1 METTTNFFNQIAQLQ
16 IIGDLH
22 ITISKGAEGRL
33 IVLVMLQNEAC
44 GDSAKH
50 TIPPL
55 NLRGTAEELDSGF
68 FENITTPITV
78 RFGSYGGY
86 GRLYETLE
94 DTKKQSAM
102 EKEKADSQ
110 KKEQEAKDKKFSE
123 AMAKADELEKDGKF
137 REAWIKVPEIHEFP
151 FKAEEI
157 RRRKSELSA
166 KFAPDLFGSTTETA
180 KPEPPREALFPEY
193 ANDSRSKSMKRTRK
207 KRTQRT
213 WKTWKKTPKSN
224 DINLKYGNHVISDT
238 ITAGFYTQRQGAGNQ
253 AFRPRAKME
262 HRSGTEFLCP
272 DLSDTD
278 HRQNISPCHQ
288 GRCGGVPI

>member
-22 ITISKGAEGRL
+22 ITIAKGAEDRL

-44 GDSAKH
+44 GDNAKN

-55 NLRGTAEELDSGF
+55 NLKGTAEELDSGF
-68 FENITTPITV
+68 FENITTPIESASGLMV
-78 RFGSYGGY
+78 DMEGY
-86 GRLYETLE
+86 MKQLE

-102 EKEKADSQ
+102 EKEKDDKQ

-123 AMAKADELEKDGKF
+123 AMAKADELEKEGKF

-151 FKAEEI
+151 LKAEEI

-180 KPEPPREALFPEY
+180 KTEPPREALFPEY
-193 ANDSRSKSMKRTRK
+193 ANDS
-207 KRTQRT
+207 
-213 WKTWKKTPKSN
+213 
-224 DINLKYGNHVISDT
+224 SDVQEHET
-238 ITAGFYTQRQGAGNQ
+238 DEEETDAED
-253 AFRPRAKME
+253 ME
-262 HRSGTEFLCP
+262 NWEEDPEEERY
-272 DLSDTD
+272 
-278 HRQNISPCHQ
+278 
-288 GRCGGVPI
+288 

>member
-22 ITISKGAEGRL
+22 ITIAKGAEDRL

-68 FENITTPITV
+68 FENITTPIESASGLMV
-78 RFGSYGGY
+78 DMEGY
-86 GRLYETLE
+86 MKQLE

-102 EKEKADSQ
+102 EKEKADSK
-110 KKEQEAKDKKFSE
+110 KKEQEGKDKKFSE
-123 AMAKADELEKDGKF
+123 AMSKADELEKEGKF

-151 FKAEEI
+151 LKAEEI

-166 KFAPDLFGSTTETA
+166 KFAPDLFGSTTDPA

-193 ANDSRSKSMKRTRK
+193 ANDS
-207 KRTQRT
+207 
-213 WKTWKKTPKSN
+213 
-224 DINLKYGNHVISDT
+224 SDAQERET
-238 ITAGFYTQRQGAGNQ
+238 DAEDMENWEEDPEEQGY
-253 AFRPRAKME
+253 
-262 HRSGTEFLCP
+262 
-272 DLSDTD
+272 
-278 HRQNISPCHQ
+278 
-288 GRCGGVPI
+288 

>member
-22 ITISKGAEGRL
+22 ITIAKGAEDRL
-33 IVLVMLQNEAC
+33 IVLVMLQNETC

-68 FENITTPITV
+68 FENITTPIESASGLMV
-78 RFGSYGGY
+78 DMEGY
-86 GRLYETLE
+86 MKQLE

-102 EKEKADSQ
+102 EKEKADKQ
-110 KKEQEAKDKKFSE
+110 KKEQEAKDKKFSD
-123 AMAKADELEKDGKF
+123 AMAKAEELEKEGKF

-151 FKAEEI
+151 FKADEI

-180 KPEPPREALFPEY
+180 KHEPPREALFP
-193 ANDSRSKSMKRTRK
+193 D
-207 KRTQRT
+207 
-213 WKTWKKTPKSN
+213 
-224 DINLKYGNHVISDT
+224 YGNANVHEPETDEEET
-238 ITAGFYTQRQGAGNQ
+238 EPEDMENWEDENQ
-253 AFRPRAKME
+253 E
-262 HRSGTEFLCP
+262 EGY
-272 DLSDTD
+272 
-278 HRQNISPCHQ
+278 
-288 GRCGGVPI
+288 

>member
-22 ITISKGAEGRL
+22 ITISKGAENRL
-33 IVLVMLQNEAC
+33 IVLVMLRNEAC

-55 NLRGTAEELDSGF
+55 NLRGTAEELDTGF
-68 FENITTPITV
+68 FENITTPMESASGLMV
-78 RFGSYGGY
+78 DMEGY
-86 GRLYETLE
+86 MKRLE

-110 KKEQEAKDKKFSE
+110 KKEAEAKDKKFSD

-180 KPEPPREALFPEY
+180 KTEPPRVALFPEY
-193 ANDSRSKSMKRTRK
+193 ANDSSDVQEHETDEEETDAEDME
-207 KRTQRT
+207 
-213 WKTWKKTPKSN
+213 
-224 DINLKYGNHVISDT
+224 NLEEDPEEERY
-238 ITAGFYTQRQGAGNQ
+238 
-253 AFRPRAKME
+253 
-262 HRSGTEFLCP
+262 
-272 DLSDTD
+272 
-278 HRQNISPCHQ
+278 
-288 GRCGGVPI
+288 

>member
-22 ITISKGAEGRL
+22 ITIAKGAEDRL
-33 IVLVMLQNEAC
+33 IVLVMLQNEGC

-50 TIPPL
+50 SIPPL

-68 FENITTPITV
+68 FENITAPIESASRLMV
-78 RFGSYGGY
+78 DMEGY
-86 GRLYETLE
+86 MKRLE

-102 EKEKADSQ
+102 EKEKDDKQ

-123 AMAKADELEKDGKF
+123 AMAKADELEKEGKF

-166 KFAPDLFGSTTETA
+166 KFAPDLFGSTTETV
-180 KPEPPREALFPEY
+180 KTEPPREALFPEY
-193 ANDSRSKSMKRTRK
+193 ANEQEHETQEEEIEEPEADYWEDDPEDSKEE
-207 KRTQRT
+207 Q
-213 WKTWKKTPKSN
+213 
-224 DINLKYGNHVISDT
+224 Y
-238 ITAGFYTQRQGAGNQ
+238 
-253 AFRPRAKME
+253 
-262 HRSGTEFLCP
+262 
-272 DLSDTD
+272 
-278 HRQNISPCHQ
+278 
-288 GRCGGVPI
+288 

>member
-22 ITISKGAEGRL
+22 ITIAKGAEDRL
-33 IVLVMLQNEAC
+33 IVLVMLQNEGC
-44 GDSAKH
+44 GDNAKH
-50 TIPPL
+50 SIPPL

-68 FENITTPITV
+68 FENITTPMESASGLMV
-78 RFGSYGGY
+78 DMEGY
-86 GRLYETLE
+86 MKQLE

-102 EKEKADSQ
+102 EKEKADSK

-123 AMAKADELEKDGKF
+123 AMVKADELEKEGKF
-137 REAWIKVPEIHEFP
+137 SEAWIKVPEIHEFP

-193 ANDSRSKSMKRTRK
+193 ANDS
-207 KRTQRT
+207 
-213 WKTWKKTPKSN
+213 
-224 DINLKYGNHVISDT
+224 SDAQERET
-238 ITAGFYTQRQGAGNQ
+238 DEEETDAEDMENWEEDREEQGY
-253 AFRPRAKME
+253 
-262 HRSGTEFLCP
+262 
-272 DLSDTD
+272 
-278 HRQNISPCHQ
+278 
-288 GRCGGVPI
+288 